1 MPRIPDAGYILLC
14 IQTDNNLASA
24 KVLSPFFNRFKNWI
38 LLFLPLLFILMKQ
51 LATAFLLL
59 FSASAMAQ
67 TAVNGYEIKV
77 TLKPFK
83 NQYVYLGHYYG
94 KQLPIVDSVKLDANS
109 TAVFKGPKKLSGG
122 IYLIGFPDRQN
133 RFEFLVGKEQRF
145 SITTDTAEIG
155 KINFTGSPENVSFK
169 AYQDVMGQF
178 GRTLDGLYKKRAG
191 SAPADSIRLTAQ
203 IDSISKQVTAYRLNV
218 MSKEPNGMLSTLLK
232 AMREPEVPK
241 NPEAQKKDSLYAYRY
256 FKTHYWDGVNFWD
269 DRLARTPFFE
279 SRIDKYYEQLVYPNP
294 DSVIKELDWML
305 GYASASEEMQKFLL
319 LKFVNRYLNMK
330 YMWEDA
336 VFVHLFEK
344 YFSQKNY
351 SWLNEKGKKMIT
363 DRAYSLMANI
373 MGSPAAEIELPDS
386 TGKNVKLYGIESP
399 YTLVV
404 IYDPTCG
411 HCKETLPKIDTMYN
425 QKWKGYGLKIFAM
438 AKQTE
443 GVKKDD
449 WFNFIRQFGLKGWT
463 HVFYSKEAEQAR
475 VSANIPSY
483 AQLYDVQSFPTLY
496 LLDKDKRIIA
506 KKVTDQQ
513 VDEILAQRVKSN
525 KSQ

>member
-1 MPRIPDAGYILLC
+1 
-14 IQTDNNLASA
+14 
-24 KVLSPFFNRFKNWI
+24 
-38 LLFLPLLFILMKQ
+38 MKQ

-59 FSASAMAQ
+59 CASALSAQ
-67 TAVNGYEIKV
+67 TGYEIKV

-83 NQYVYLGHYYG
+83 NQYVYLGHYFG
-94 KQLPIVDSVKLDANS
+94 KQLPIIDSVKLDATS
-109 TAVFKGPKKLSGG
+109 TGVFKGPKKLGGG
-122 IYLIGFPDRQN
+122 IYLIGFPDRAN
-133 RFEFLVGKEQRF
+133 RFEFLVGDEQKF
-145 SITTDTAEIG
+145 SIVADTANLNAIS
-155 KINFTGSPENVSFK
+155 FTGSAENVAFR
-169 AYQDVMGQF
+169 AYQEFMMKNGMA
-178 GRTLDGLYKKRAG
+178 LDALNRKRAG
-191 SAPADSIRLTAQ
+191 TSPSDSLRLTAEM
-203 IDSISKQVTAYRLNV
+203 DSISKKVAAYRADV
-218 MSKEPNGMLSTLLK
+218 IKKGGNGLLATLLK
-232 AMREPEVPK
+232 AMREPDVPK
-241 NPEAQKKDSLYAYRY
+241 NPEAQKRDSLYAYRY

-279 SRIDKYYEQLVYPNP
+279 GRVDKYYEQLVFPNP

-305 GYASASEEMQKFLL
+305 SYASASEEMQRFLL

-330 YMWEDA
+330 YMWEDK

-344 YFSQKNY
+344 YFTNKTY
-351 SWLNEKGKKMIT
+351 PWLNDKGKKMIT

-386 TGKNVKLYGIESP
+386 TGKKVTLYGMESP

-411 HCKETLPKIDTMYN
+411 HCKETLPQIDSLYN
-425 QKWKGYGLKIFAM
+425 AKWKADGLKIFAM

-449 WFNFIRQFGLKGWT
+449 WSGFIRQFGLKGWT
-463 HVFYSKEAEQAR
+463 HVWYSKEAEQAR

-483 AQLYDVQSFPTLY
+483 AQLYDVISFPTLY

-506 KKVTDQQ
+506 KKVTAEQ
-513 VDEILAQRVKSN
+513 VNEILAQRVKVS
-525 KSQ
+525 KSKG